1 MTYIGGVE
9 FKDARQGNKNAARTH
24 LDRATQKKAMQW
36 LMRQARTYNDWLTPA
51 PLMMKLD
58 RNLNCNDKLASS
70 IVGSLLNSTALYR
83 IDESG
88 QVNAKKNYTLE
99 TYLDD
104 ALYELFKAPTRGNGS
119 TIPNGAFNRRHW
131 PSW

>member
-1 MTYIGGVE
+1 
-9 FKDARQGNKNAARTH
+9 
-24 LDRATQKKAMQW
+24 MQW

-104 ALYELFKAPTRGNGS
+104 ALYELFKASYQGKRLNDTE
-119 TIPNGAFNRRHW
+119 RRIQFVGTGRHGEIQRTH
-131 PSW
+131 PGLG